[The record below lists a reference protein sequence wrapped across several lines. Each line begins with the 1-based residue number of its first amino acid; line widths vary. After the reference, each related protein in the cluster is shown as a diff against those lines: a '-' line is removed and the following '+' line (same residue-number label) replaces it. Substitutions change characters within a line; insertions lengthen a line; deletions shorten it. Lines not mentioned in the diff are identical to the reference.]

1 MTTDQLVTLN
11 RSCRQTVIYTFH
23 AISGGVTAY
32 STLAGTIEDVASVK
46 GIVSPGR
53 VSCGRALDNI
63 KDMAATAAAIIADD
77 SRGKP
82 YALLGWCMGGLIAY
96 EAAILTQNS
105 DRRPAF
111 VALIDTNLVL
121 QPEPSRATE
130 LERIYWT
137 SLGQILA
144 GQAWK
149 NTSLTETLSFS
160 TDSERFDYI
169 FSLSKS
175 RSSPP
180 DLESMKRLV
189 DVFEAHW
196 RSTQRYKPTL
206 SSVGFTFFSA
216 ADSPYPRAAQTWSE
230 LCGDLVTIER
240 LSGNHFSVLERPHL
254 DELSAWIRRSI
265 Q

>member
-11 RSCRQTVIYTFH
+11 HSDRQTVIYTFH

-32 STLAGTIEDVASVK
+32 STLAGAIEDVASVK

-53 VSCGRALDNI
+53 VPHGRALDNI
-63 KDMAATAAAIIADD
+63 KDMATTAAAIIADD

-96 EAAILTQNS
+96 EVAILTQDS

-111 VALIDTNLVL
+111 VALMDTNLVL
-121 QPEPSRATE
+121 QPEPARATE

-137 SLGQILA
+137 SLGQILV

-149 NTSLTETLSFS
+149 NSSLAETLSFS
-160 TDSERFDYI
+160 MDSDRLNYI

-175 RSSPP
+175 SSSPSGF
-180 DLESMKRLV
+180 ESMKRLV

-196 RSTQRYKPTL
+196 RATQGYRPT
-206 SSVGFTFFSA
+206 SPSVEFTFFSA
-216 ADSPYPRAAQTWSE
+216 AESPYPRAAQSWRE
-230 LCGDLVTIER
+230 LCGDLATIER
-240 LSGNHFSVLERPHL
+240 LSGNHFSILEKPHL
-254 DELSAWIRRSI
+254 DELSAWVRRSV